1 MKVKYNRVS
10 TLQQTGN
17 RFEADTDHYD
27 LTLMDKVSGT
37 VKFSERPE
45 AQKLIKLIIDKRV
58 TTVVVEELSRIGR
71 SMSDVISSLEWF
83 DKHQI
88 NIVVRNLGIQSRPL
102 GKKNPVW
109 DILTATM
116 AGLYA
121 LELENIK
128 ERTTTG
134 RMIYVQR
141 GGKLGRPDGTN
152 ESEKKFLE
160 KETTQKVIKLLNKG
174 RSLREISN
182 HLNTSTS
189 TILKTKKIAK
199 KHNLIVS

>member
-27 LTLMDKVSGT
+27 LKLFDRVSGT

-45 AQKLIKLIIDKRV
+45 AQKLIKLVNEKKV

-71 SMSDVISSLEWF
+71 SLGDTISSLEWL
-83 DKHQI
+83 DKNNVNVI
-88 NIVVRNLGIQSRPL
+88 VRNLGIESRPM

-109 DILTATM
+109 GILTATL

-121 LELENIK
+121 MELENIK

-134 RMIYVQR
+134 RMVFVQH
-141 GGKLGRPDGTN
+141 GGKLGRPTGTN
-152 ESEKKFLE
+152 ETEKKFLE
-160 KETTQKVIKLLNKG
+160 KETTQKVIRLLSKG
-174 RSLREISN
+174 RSIREISS

-189 TILKTKKIAK
+189 TVQKVKKVAAK
-199 KHNLIVS
+199 HRLLQS